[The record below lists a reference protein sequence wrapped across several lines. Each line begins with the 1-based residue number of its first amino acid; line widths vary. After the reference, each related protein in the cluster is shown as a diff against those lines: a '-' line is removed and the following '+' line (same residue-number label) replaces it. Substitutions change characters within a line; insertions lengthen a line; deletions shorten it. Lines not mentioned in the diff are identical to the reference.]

1 MRIETYLLNS
11 IWLYKNSKYIFYI
24 FFSLSFIL
32 IAFSSFNGL
41 FIAPKDYQ
49 QGDAFRIIYVH
60 VPCAIF
66 SLFIYTNMAIYSL
79 FFLIFN
85 IKIFDI
91 FSEASASIGSIFTL
105 CALLTGSIWGKPMW
119 GTWWV
124 WDARLTSELILFFLY
139 VGYISIRFAI
149 QDPERRSKISCV
161 LILVGF
167 IDIPIIHYSVEWWFT
182 LHQGAS
188 ITKLSKPSIESGM
201 LMPLLTM
208 CVGFLFFYLGIML
221 MRARSIMLMR
231 NSHKNWVRKIINDR

>member
-1 MRIETYLLNS
+1 
-11 IWLYKNSKYIFYI
+11 
-24 FFSLSFIL
+24 
-32 IAFSSFNGL
+32 L

-79 FFLIFN
+79 FYLIFN
-85 IKIFDI
+85 IKILDV
-91 FSEASASIGSIFTL
+91 FSEASSGIGSTFTL
-105 CALLTGSIWGKPMW
+105 CALITGSIWGKPMW

-149 QDPERRSKISCV
+149 KDSERKSKISSV
-161 LILVGF
+161 LILIGF
-167 IDIPIIHYSVEWWFT
+167 IDVPIIHYSVEWWFT
-182 LHQGAS
+182 LHQGPS
-188 ITKLSKPSIESGM
+188 ITKFAKPSIESGM

-221 MRARSIMLMR
+221 MKSRSIILMK
-231 NSHKNWVRKIINDR
+231 NSHKNWVRKIINDE